1 MSKYFGHSTL
11 VLLLTLASALA
22 SPGAAAEARD
32 LDLIREN
39 GVIRFAL
46 YNDFPPYSAGGK
58 GIDYDIAEALA
69 AKLGVRFV
77 PMWFTASDE
86 SIEDDLRNMVWK
98 GHYLGTGAADA
109 LIHAPVDPE
118 LMKRSPRVRFVAP
131 YSRERLAV
139 ARELKRIPRL
149 DDLSELNGMP
159 IGVED
164 ASLSSIVLLAERGGH
179 LRDQVRHFKTP
190 LAAIEALRRG
200 EVAAVMAQWGETQG
214 LLGDTPGYAVTPVP
228 AIAGLGTRQWV
239 LGIAVPK
246 AHDSLGDALE
256 AAMTALAADGEL
268 DRIFLRH
275 GLTRLK
281 P

>member
-1 MSKYFGHSTL
+1 MHRLANKRFGRSAFA
-11 VLLLTLASALA
+11 LLLALASALT
-22 SPGAAAEARD
+22 SPGASAEARD

-46 YNDFPPYSAGGK
+46 YNDFPPYSANGK

-69 AKLGVRFV
+69 GRLGVRFA

-98 GHYLGTGAADA
+98 GHYLGTGPADA

-118 LMKRSPRVRFVAP
+118 LIRRSPRVRFVAP

-139 ARELKRIPRL
+139 ARDLKRIPRL
-149 DDLSELNGMP
+149 DDLSELDGMP
-159 IGVED
+159 IGVEN
-164 ASLSSIVLLAERGGH
+164 ASLASIVLLAERGGR

-190 LAAIEALRRG
+190 TAAIEALRKG

-214 LLGDTPGYAVTPVP
+214 LLGEADGYAVTPVP

-246 AHDSLGDALE
+246 RRRGAKKKD
-256 AAMTALAADGEL
+256 
-268 DRIFLRH
+268 
-275 GLTRLK
+275 
-281 P
+281 